1 MPIFDVN
8 LELNGIN
15 FIKEEERGGS
25 PRNLF
30 WPWCGANVSLLA
42 LSYGAF
48 FLGFGISVGQAALA
62 ALLGVVLSFLLV
74 GVSSLA
80 GKRSNAPTMTLSRAA
95 FGVRGNIVPGFL
107 SYLIFV
113 GWETVLVSLAT
124 LATET
129 VFARLGHMD
138 HNLARIIGFAIAV
151 SLTVF
156 GGVLGFHV
164 IMKLQKWLTIAT
176 VVMTF
181 GYIALTINHIDW
193 DTATSIHSGSAQAF
207 LGAMIFGITGIGL
220 GWVNSAA
227 DYSRYLPRTA
237 SSKAVIGWTVFG
249 SSLVPIILVIYGSLL
264 AGSSKDLSDGIA
276 NDPIGALTTLVPSW
290 YLIPFAIVAIL
301 GLIGGAILDLYS
313 SGLALV
319 SIGLPVKRHVAASI
333 DACIMLGGT
342 IYIVWFAGNFSIP
355 FQGFL
360 ITLGVP
366 IATWSAIFVADVLMR
381 KRDYAEG
388 ELFTPNGRYGS
399 WNFTSILIMLV
410 GSIVGWGFVTN
421 TFASWL
427 NWQGYFLG
435 AIGGKSGPWAYA
447 NVGVIFLSQ
456 LVSLDTY
463 CLVEREL
470 LCRSRRNLPKPDQT
484 DYSGENRGYNQT
496 KFDLIQKSPDR

>member
-1 MPIFDVN
+1 LPLFNLN
-8 LELNGIN
+8 LELNGTN

-25 PRNLF
+25 ARSLF

-48 FLGFGISVGQAALA
+48 FLGFGISFVQASFA
-62 ALLGVVLSFLLV
+62 AVISVVLSFLLV

-80 GKRSNAPTMTLSRAA
+80 GKKSNAPTMTLSRAA

-129 VFARLGHMD
+129 VFARLGNLD
-138 HNLARIIGFAIAV
+138 HNVARILGFLFAV
-151 SLTVF
+151 GLTVF

-164 IMKLQKWLTIAT
+164 IMKLQKWLTIVT
-176 VVMTF
+176 VIMTF
-181 GYIALTINHIDW
+181 GYIALTIKHINW
-193 DTATSIHSGSAQAF
+193 SAITAIHGGSLQAVI
-207 LGAMIFGITGIGL
+207 GATIFGITGIGL

-227 DYSRYLPRTA
+227 DYSRYLPRSV
-237 SSKAVIGWTVFG
+237 SSRAVVSWTVFG
-249 SSLVPIILVIYGSLL
+249 SSIVPVILVIYGSLL
-264 AGSSKDLSDGIA
+264 AGSSKGLSDKIA
-276 NDPIGALTTLVPSW
+276 SDPIGALTTILPIW
-290 YLIPFAIVAIL
+290 YLIPFAVVAVL

-319 SIGLPVKRHVAASI
+319 SIGLPVRRHVAASI

-342 IYIVWFAGNFSIP
+342 IYIVWYAGNFIGP

-366 IATWSAIFVADVLMR
+366 IAVWSAIFVADVMMR
-381 KRDYAEG
+381 KGDYAED
-388 ELFTPNGRYGS
+388 ELFRPGGRYGA
-399 WNFTSILIMLV
+399 WNFRSIGLIIL

-421 TFASWL
+421 PFASWL
-427 NWQGYFLG
+427 SWQGYFMG
-435 AIGGKSGPWAYA
+435 VIGGKSGSWANA
-447 NVGVIFLSQ
+447 NLGVILA
-456 LVSLDTY
+456 LIVGGVGHLA
-463 CLVEREL
+463 L
-470 LCRSRRNLPKPDQT
+470 SRRAVLRQ
-484 DYSGENRGYNQT
+484 ENPQ
-496 KFDLIQKSPDR
+496 